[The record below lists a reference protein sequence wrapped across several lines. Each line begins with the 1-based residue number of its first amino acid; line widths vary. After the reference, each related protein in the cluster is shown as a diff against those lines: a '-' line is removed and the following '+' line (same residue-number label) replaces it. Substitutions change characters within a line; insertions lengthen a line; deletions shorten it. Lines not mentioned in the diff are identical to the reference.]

1 MSADESVLS
10 NSDRILE
17 HLFSVWS
24 GWGLCDIYCL
34 WIRSFEDFAKLPPGC
49 ALSNEFNMTV
59 RILSNIE
66 LNILQMIVPSF

>member
-24 GWGLCDIYCL
+24 GWGFCDIYCL
-34 WIRSFEDFAKLPPGC
+34 WIRTFNNFAKLPPGC
-49 ALSNEFNMTV
+49 VLSNEFNLTG
-59 RILSNIE
+59 RILSYIE
-66 LNILQMIVPSF
+66 LNILQMIVLSF